1 MNQRLH
7 TPPGASDPQ
16 DATNQALVSWLRER
30 APTATPPTLMA
41 GVRSRVPATQRRR
54 RWQIRDWWSWRPGRG
69 DGPGYLLAAA
79 TGALSLAVLSVT
91 GVGVLMVATFNE
103 PDPRLGGAAAPAG
116 ESAAPTQATAAA
128 VTATPEA
135 ATPESEDI
143 TTPVSAT
150 AAADEASTEAQITKV
165 VGAILEVPTIVDK
178 GEQSVPRSGVRDVF
192 GLQTEAAVEFVDDSR
207 LSGTQQLV
215 LNERRYDGGGSV
227 VTGTLAI
234 DNEAGSWT
242 GTLVGATPPGRDGS
256 IMQAELAGSGAY
268 AGLSAT
274 IRYDLGL
281 NWGDPAMI
289 LGIVYPGSALENPEP
304 KSFKRFAELPG
315 AISPVALGEP
325 GSVEMSRAPAPVTGS
340 IVGVEVLTYD
350 NSFFDDADQTIPI
363 RDELMWLDL
372 ALDDSRLT
380 INETEA
386 IVKLDHFLPPE
397 GGSLLAAAIRAR
409 NDDGGG
415 WSGSMRGFGDPAEPP
430 FEAEYNLLELTGE
443 GAYDG
448 VSAIL
453 FSTPDPLTERDEFGS
468 GSWSVEGIL
477 FPDQV
482 LPYPEGT

>member
-54 RWQIRDWWSWRPGRG
+54 RWQIRDWWSWRSGRG
-69 DGPGYLLAAA
+69 DGPSYLVAAA
-79 TGALSLAVLSVT
+79 TGALSIAVLSVT
-91 GVGVLMVATFNE
+91 GVGVLMVANISD
-103 PDPRLGGAAAPAG
+103 PDPLLGGPAGQAETTAAA
-116 ESAAPTQATAAA
+116 ATAATVEA
-128 VTATPEA
+128 PEEPATVVVPATSGVPSVDTTTPEA
-135 ATPESEDI
+135 Q
-143 TTPVSAT
+143 V
-150 AAADEASTEAQITKV
+150 TKV

-178 GEQSVPRSGVRDVF
+178 GERRVPRSGVVDVF

-227 VTGTLAI
+227 ATGTLAI
-234 DNEAGSWT
+234 DNEAGSWA
-242 GTLVGATPPGRDGS
+242 GTLVGATPPGRGGS
-256 IMQAELAGSGAY
+256 IMQAELVGSGDY
-268 AGLSAT
+268 TGLSAT

-289 LGIVYPGSALENPEP
+289 LGIVYPGSALEDPEP
-304 KSFKRFAELPG
+304 KSFERFAELPG
-315 AISPVALGEP
+315 AISPIPLGEP

-340 IVGVEVLTYD
+340 IVGVEVLTGD
-350 NSFFDDADQTIPI
+350 NSFFDDTDQTIPI
-363 RDELMWLDL
+363 RDELMWFDL